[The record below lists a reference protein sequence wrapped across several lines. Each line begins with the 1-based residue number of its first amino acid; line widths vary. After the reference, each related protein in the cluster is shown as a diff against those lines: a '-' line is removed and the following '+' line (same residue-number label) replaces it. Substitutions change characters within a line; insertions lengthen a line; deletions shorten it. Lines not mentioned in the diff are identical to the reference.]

1 MKLTKE
7 TEQGFINLLEER
19 GVQLEGNIV
28 KLLEPQSD
36 SFKEYIENAIKADK
50 EARRQ
55 RLKITRQVQ
64 QQNKDLENKTILLE
78 EKAAE
83 NESLMQEIKQAL
95 VKAEEAQKH
104 ALEDLDL
111 LQRKTQF
118 ELIGNI
124 VKVALWVI
132 MAVGITTTILYIVA
146 LFAKGSGPDTTL
158 IGNTWSNLLG
168 ILLTNSFSIIGT
180 IMGVKYA
187 SESGSDKQKER

>member
-83 NESLMQEIKQAL
+83 NENLMQEIKQAL
-95 VKAEEAQKH
+95 VKAEEAQKN

-146 LFAKGSGPDTTL
+146 LFVKGNGPDTTL

-187 SESGSDKQKER
+187 SENTPSKKEEN

>member
-1 MKLTKE
+1 
-7 TEQGFINLLEER
+7 
-19 GVQLEGNIV
+19 
-28 KLLEPQSD
+28 
-36 SFKEYIENAIKADK
+36 
-50 EARRQ
+50 
-55 RLKITRQVQ
+55 
-64 QQNKDLENKTILLE
+64 
-78 EKAAE
+78 
-83 NESLMQEIKQAL
+83 MQEIKQAL

-187 SESGSDKQKER
+187 SESGSDKQKEK

>member
-28 KLLEPQSD
+28 KLLEPQTD
-36 SFKEYIENAIKADK
+36 SFKEYIQNAIKADK

-83 NESLMQEIKQAL
+83 NENLMQEIKQAL
-95 VKAEEAQKH
+95 VKAEEAQKN

-146 LFAKGSGPDTTL
+146 LFVNGNGPDTTL

-187 SESGSDKQKER
+187 SENTSSKKEEN